1 MTNVFIGVLSLRMC
15 LFEFW
20 IWICFFE
27 NAGFGQV
34 LQAFL
39 FSFCEASNTRLT
51 IRVEHDLDAGHGEVI
66 GV

>member
-1 MTNVFIGVLSLRMC
+1 MTNVFIGVLSLRMW

-34 LQAFL
+34 LQAFFIFFL
-39 FSFCEASNTRLT
+39 
-51 IRVEHDLDAGHGEVI
+51 
-66 GV
+66 